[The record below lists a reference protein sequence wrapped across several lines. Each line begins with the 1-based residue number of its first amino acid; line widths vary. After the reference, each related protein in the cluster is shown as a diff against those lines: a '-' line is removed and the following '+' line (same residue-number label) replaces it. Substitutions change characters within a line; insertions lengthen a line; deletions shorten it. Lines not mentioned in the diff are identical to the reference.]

1 MHPFELPKA
10 VTDRIIARRG
20 KLHIYDS
27 LDPTCAAL
35 IVIDMQNNFLQ
46 EGALAEVPIARE
58 IVPNINRLAA
68 AFRRVGGTVAWVQ
81 ASFKPDGPTAW
92 TSYFNHVTSDEFGK
106 RISAATDEGSESYA
120 LWPELDVA
128 DGDLM
133 SVKNRF
139 SAFLP
144 GASDLPE
151 QLKSRGIDTIL
162 ITGTVTEIC
171 CESTARDAMMLN
183 YQTIMVSD
191 GNASRSDEAHMAT
204 LAVFLQNF
212 GDVCTTDEVIEL
224 LGAGADS
231 NAAGR
236 AAE

>member
-1 MHPFELPKA
+1 MHPFNLPKA
-10 VTDRIIARRG
+10 VIDRIMVRRG
-20 KLHIYDS
+20 KMHIYDS
-27 LDPTCAAL
+27 LDPARTAL
-35 IVIDMQNNFLQ
+35 VVIDMQNNFLQ
-46 EGALAEVPIARE
+46 EGALAEVPVARE

-68 AFRRVGGTVAWVQ
+68 ALRSAGGTVAWVQ

-92 TSYFNHVTSDEFGK
+92 TSYFNHMTSDEFGQ
-106 RISAATDEGSESYA
+106 RISAATAEGSESYA

-128 DGDLM
+128 DGDLI

-151 QLKSRGIDTIL
+151 QLNARGIDTIV
-162 ITGTVTEIC
+162 ITGTVTEVC
-171 CESTARDAMMLN
+171 CESSARDAMMLN

-191 GNASRSDEAHMAT
+191 GNASRSDEEHMST
-204 LAVFLQNF
+204 LRVFLQHF
-212 GDVCTTDEVIEL
+212 GDVCTTDEVIGL
-224 LGAGADS
+224 LGAGAD
-231 NAAGR
+231 AAGR